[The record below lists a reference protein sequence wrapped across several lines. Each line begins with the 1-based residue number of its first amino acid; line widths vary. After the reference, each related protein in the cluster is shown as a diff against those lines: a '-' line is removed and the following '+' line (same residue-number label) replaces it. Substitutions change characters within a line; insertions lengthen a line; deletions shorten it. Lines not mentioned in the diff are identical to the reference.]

1 MTTYRISQLA
11 ERVGLPPT
19 TLRFY
24 EQAGLLPTRRSDSG
38 YRLYD
43 DEALERLTFITAA
56 KRLGL
61 PLEEIRDLLGVWE
74 DGLCT
79 DVRERLRPMLTT
91 RIAEAEQRA
100 VELDA
105 FTHRLRQAQAEI
117 NGPPRPGR
125 CEPDCGFLHGFLPSD
140 NAPAPVEFLPR
151 RPEAPV
157 EPPSEAVPIA
167 CTLTDAD
174 QADRLRQWQRLLG
187 HAEHREPI
195 DGGLRIDLPAALTGA
210 VAGLAAAEQ
219 RCCAFFDFTLHISGG
234 TVQLEVRAPAEAAS
248 LLTHVFGTGN

>member
-11 ERVGLPPT
+11 DRVGLRPT

-61 PLEEIRDLLGVWE
+61 PLEEIRDLLDVWE
-74 DGLCT
+74 GGLCT

-105 FTHRLRQAQAEI
+105 FTRRLRRAQAEI
-117 NGPPRPGR
+117 DGPPRPGR
-125 CEPDCGFLHGFLPSD
+125 CEPDCGFLHHND
-140 NAPAPVEFLPR
+140 TPAPVEFLPR
-151 RPEAPV
+151 RPKAPP

-167 CTLTDAD
+167 CTLTDA
-174 QADRLRQWQRLLG
+174 AKNDRLQQWQRLLE

-195 DGGLRIDLPAALTGA
+195 DSGLRIDLPATLTGEGA
-210 VAGLAAAEQ
+210 DLAAAEQ
-219 RCCAFFDFTLHISGG
+219 RCCPFFGFTLHISGR

-248 LLTHVFGTGN
+248 LLTRVFGTGD